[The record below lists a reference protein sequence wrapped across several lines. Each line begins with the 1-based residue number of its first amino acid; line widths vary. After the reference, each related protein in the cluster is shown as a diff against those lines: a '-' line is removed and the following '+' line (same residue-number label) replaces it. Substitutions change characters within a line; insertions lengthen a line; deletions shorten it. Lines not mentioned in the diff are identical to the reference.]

1 MTAKEKQYAMI
12 AGGLVGAVLLWTV
25 VIDPFVS
32 SYQDTKQKVAK
43 VKDDL
48 TQAEDLFRTEQQ
60 KTKVW
65 QTMRTQGLKT
75 SVEDSQSQ
83 AMAAVQHWADS
94 TGVTVAEM
102 HSEGSPKQDNKFQIS
117 SFRFTV
123 TGPMRSIS
131 RWLMAMEQGTVPPA
145 GNSKVAGRIP
155 LRIDQM
161 DITPRTKPGTD
172 DLRAQVTVSTL
183 CLIPD
188 GSMPEVKATAAPTSA
203 PKGAQNQ

>member
-1 MTAKEKQYAMI
+1 VAFSAKEKQYAMI

-25 VIDPFVS
+25 VIDPFVN
-32 SYQDTKQKVAK
+32 SYQDTKQKVVK

-48 TQAEDLFRTEQQ
+48 NQAEDLFRTEKQ
-60 KTKVW
+60 KTQVW

-75 SVEDSQSQ
+75 SLEDSQSQ

-123 TGPMRSIS
+123 TG
-131 RWLMAMEQGTVPPA
+131 AMEQGTVPA
-145 GNSKVAGRIP
+145 SDKSKVPGRIP
-155 LRIDQM
+155 LRIDEL

-183 CLIPD
+183 SLISD
-188 GSMPEVKATAAPTSA
+188 GSMPDVKPAAGASNA